1 VLNQG
6 WFDGVR
12 FGSPGALVSV
22 VNTIYDP
29 VVERADAHLP
39 ALGLFA
45 VGVPALLCAFYIFD
59 RALPNL
65 EAPGPTFER
74 LSQHAQRRLPMF
86 LFGSAV
92 TLLTLSVSLSLT
104 ILVPLTMKGYLKRQ
118 HLIPYIMGANI
129 TTWIDTLF
137 ASLLL
142 DTPRAF
148 TIVFTEMVVGA
159 SVSLFVLIFAYGP
172 YERAIL
178 ALAHRITAS
187 RRGFVVFLASIL
199 VVPGIMLAI

>member
-1 VLNQG
+1 
-6 WFDGVR
+6 
-12 FGSPGALVSV
+12 
-22 VNTIYDP
+22 
-29 VVERADAHLP
+29 
-39 ALGLFA
+39 
-45 VGVPALLCAFYIFD
+45 
-59 RALPNL
+59 
-65 EAPGPTFER
+65 
-74 LSQHAQRRLPMF
+74 
-86 LFGSAV
+86 
-92 TLLTLSVSLSLT
+92 
-104 ILVPLTMKGYLKRQ
+104 
-118 HLIPYIMGANI
+118 MGANI